1 MASRAERGE
10 CSVLYDGVVGARRAG
25 ELQAKRVE
33 KKKIILRTAFGT
45 PSALWAR
52 PSINR
57 GTVRR
62 QSRVTAPF
70 LPPNP
75 CVFSTRGT
83 VRAKRSDSQRLFFGL
98 TCFNSLF

>member
-75 CVFSTRGT
+75 CDFSDQLA
-83 VRAKRSDSQRLFFGL
+83 VRAKRNDSQRLIFDV
-98 TCFNSLF
+98 NSLETLI